1 MMPIRALI
9 LVCIFFASA
18 VLCFATGIID
28 ENIIREFTYYGDT
41 YSFGASAQSGW
52 EILSASANG
61 GGSGNWVASPPAT
74 NADGSKNYPRGSVS
88 AYGMRIPGASSANMF
103 SAILSGSIRPTG
115 PGEGSQTYTY
125 SVRAQFK
132 GELSLDPTTQTAPL
146 WGSAPQSYRL
156 LSTYDGD
163 AHLIGGYWR
172 TTPNR
177 AGENSTTDYTRSW
190 ASYYGGETRWPG
202 ILTVEGSAHSDGGD
216 GKSAA
221 LRVVG
226 VSSITA
232 TTTDNRTQTSSTDGI
247 QRNSYQEAVKDSNNN
262 NIPEEIP
269 TLFAKQAEAVT
280 LSASPTPGTPW
291 PVYSSENN
299 QNYPVWSISGISNQ
313 SDYLTLLYGASSTT
327 KPAKGFGN
335 IRANASCGNQKSIF
349 LKFIRVKFAKKNIYA
364 GWNIHNEH
372 NVSQY
377 LAGKTPLMGCTNP
390 SACTDLQCNHR
401 GVYDESLFSWNV
413 TGDAELVLT
422 QNNQTVYATSF
433 SPTAEKDKPAETKKI
448 FTGRIRF
455 TKPSITTENNIT
467 VTATSEELTS
477 ETDSLTIIPQYI
489 NLSVAGVAEE
499 EYTIDANGTAKLSNP
514 CNAESTAGAFVPI
527 NDNDNNQDRNS
538 DRNKTTEIAGTDP
551 DLLEI
556 TINKKIDGTIDEDH
570 PVVLSLSHVNGGSSG
585 IKVWKDAN
593 RSELFINGTGNRNFT
608 TAGSV
613 PTSVFVEAIGSTSAN
628 LAISHSF
635 DVNTDPTTTSWY
647 APSVSDLI
655 CLEGFGIDIAV
666 SGLQNESTV
675 NDTNGDVIRTLVYED
690 FPGGE
695 IDIAPAS
702 GWTTVKIDA
711 EEQPRSIYLV
721 PVTLTGNNLMRNTTN
736 MQLEQGETHPDFGR
750 EITFTCASDK
760 VEFYERVKN
769 ADGSDKVDSYNN
781 PVYQKLTT
789 ITQTVE
795 NFPRTVYLRP
805 LKDSDSKRDVELK
818 LSYTSPQNGATHEDI
833 VKLTLLHLDVDVDS
847 NNDGTV
853 AVDDET
859 EDETELYAP
868 IVINSG
874 DKDNDGIAD
883 NIDFEIAGVDNVFK
897 EMKIRLPQSIDLNNC
912 KIKINYGA
920 ATLPDASGN
929 FTSGGSQSLRVWK
942 KQSNQLRTAADY
954 VAPTLEDDPSTPDLD
969 EETFYTPTDL
979 MGEGN
984 REVSLWVESVCE
996 ASNYNAQIT
1005 VTIVPVTP
1013 KVISASTAIPAD
1025 ESTIPETYN
1034 LSDTVGFSTLGIN
1047 LTFPNPIPATPVE
1060 GTTPASR
1067 GYDTIL
1073 VSNIANESNDAK
1085 RPDYAN
1091 FEARNDTSLLQL
1103 NMTVSTANLG
1113 KENFKIKFEYDGVTQ
1128 LDNLDRTEITGTAL
1142 KDIFM
1147 RGSKQYYDYTPF
1159 KKGVMRVWASS
1170 KQVENVGA
1178 WGSTKV
1184 ITATS
1189 ARDKGKYGIGTG
1201 NYFAP
1206 ANSPENAYLLSDLF
1220 PGSTSSDFTMTFWVE
1235 GINPN
1240 DKAPIKATLLYNDGN
1255 SWQEVAASFVNVKV
1269 LEARMI
1275 LNTNNDK
1282 DYTLDDDDHKIK
1294 DQHDGFQGWF
1304 ATQFASNARGGGSAN
1319 NDATSTYGLEN
1330 LFSAKVELP
1339 KLPNENMVYSVF
1351 SDADVLIEKPNG
1363 AEGLKYLTEDHKNA
1377 ILSKISSAQESPYF
1391 NAVNHPELL
1400 TQKLDKELL
1409 FGMYG
1414 SSSNVTEKAY
1424 LLLSEETGNPYS
1436 KTIVLDSALVTF
1448 RPIDKYFWM
1457 GTCRTLENNAT
1468 AYKNDPGKDDSTV
1481 IQYGNVMPCS
1491 GWNAFS
1497 ESPMLDSNKPFFVYL
1512 HGFIA
1517 NENDAIN
1524 ANRIIF
1530 RRLYWTG
1537 YRGNHTSLTWN
1548 GNSLGVDVYNF
1559 YDDNME
1565 NALLSGKAIKN
1576 FLSSLG
1582 SDPSKRHIAAHSLGN
1597 LAMWEALRQHSLTNQ
1612 NSKLVNNAISIQ
1624 AAVWE
1629 EVFWTQAPLTY
1640 QKQEYTLGIPH
1651 SETVTDLYNVDRL
1664 INNSWTFWFNQGAN
1678 GIYAAKNA
1686 AMRTV
1691 NSYTD
1696 RDDYLNGSSIF
1707 SMKRNDFYSTK
1718 DYYNRDST
1726 AHRTHSSLPNKAAM
1740 FKSGEIV
1747 RSGLFSLAIPL
1758 NAFTDPFGVVDSEYF
1773 SIKIKANSEK
1783 NGSLEYG
1790 WENDGHFQHT
1800 NAALYDIYKW
1810 YNAVFQN
1817 LN

>member
-1 MMPIRALI
+1 MESSKILFTIIIFLI
-9 LVCIFFASA
+9 GTIL
-18 VLCFATGIID
+18 LATGIVD
-28 ENIIREFTYYGDT
+28 EDTVREFDYYSDT
-41 YSFGASAQSGW
+41 YSFGASAKGGW

-61 GGSGNWVASPPAT
+61 GGSGHWIAAPPAT
-74 NADGSKNYPRGSVS
+74 NDDGSKNYPRGSVS
-88 AYGMRIPGASSANMF
+88 AYGTRVAGANSSNMF
-103 SAILSGSIRPTG
+103 SATLSGSIRPI
-115 PGEGSQTYTY
+115 GSDGSPRTY
-125 SVRAQFK
+125 SYRVRAAFK
-132 GELSLDPTTQTAPL
+132 GELSIKPTSQTAPL
-146 WGSAPQSYRL
+146 GGGAPESYRL
-156 LSTYDGD
+156 FSTYDGV
-163 AHLIGGYWR
+163 AHHISGYWR

-177 AGENSTTDYTRSW
+177 AGENGVVDYMRHW

-202 ILTVEGSAHSDGGD
+202 ELTVEGSAHADGGD
-216 GKSAA
+216 LKSAV

-232 TTTDNRTQTSSTDGI
+232 TTAENASKTSSTDGI
-247 QRNSYQEAVKDSNNN
+247 KRNAYQEAEKDSSGNH
-262 NIPEEIP
+262 IPEEIP
-269 TLFAKQAEAVT
+269 TLFTKQAETVT
-280 LSASPTPGTPW
+280 LSAAPTPGTPW

-299 QNYPVWSISGISNQ
+299 QNYPVWSISGTSSQ
-313 SDYLTLLYGASSTT
+313 SDYLTLIYGASSAT
-327 KPAKGFGN
+327 KPAKGFGT

-364 GWNIHNEH
+364 SWDIHNEH

-377 LAGKTPLMGCTNP
+377 LAGKSSLMGCTNP

-401 GVYDESLFSWNV
+401 GVYDEAHFSWSV
-413 TGDAELVLT
+413 SGDAELVLT

-433 SPTAEKDKPAETKKI
+433 SPAAEKDKPAETKKY
-448 FTGRIRF
+448 FTGKIRF
-455 TKPSITTENNIT
+455 TKPGITTESNIT
-467 VTATSEELTS
+467 VTAASEELTS
-477 ETDSLTIIPQYI
+477 EADSLTIIPQYI
-489 NLSVAGVAEE
+489 NLSVAGVPEE
-499 EYTIDANGTAKLSNP
+499 EYAIDTDGTVKLSNP
-514 CNAESTAGAFVPI
+514 RNAESTAGAFIPI

-538 DRNKTTEIAGTDP
+538 DRNKTTETTGTDP
-551 DLLEI
+551 DLIEVA
-556 TINKKIDGTIDEDH
+556 INKKIDGTIDGNH
-570 PVVLSLSHVNGGSSG
+570 PVVLSLSHANGGRSG
-585 IKVWKDAN
+585 IKVWKDIT
-593 RSELFINGTGNRNFT
+593 RSELLIDGAGSWNFT

-628 LAISHSF
+628 LTMSHSF
-635 DVNTDPTTTSWY
+635 TVNTDPAATNWYTSN
-647 APSVSDLI
+647 VSDLI
-655 CLEGFGIDIAV
+655 RLEGFGVDIAV

-675 NDTNGDVIRTLVYED
+675 NDANDNAIRTLVHEE

-695 IDIAPAS
+695 ICISPAS
-702 GWTTVKIDA
+702 GWTTVKIDT
-711 EEQPRSIYLV
+711 EEQPRSIYLI
-721 PVTLTGNNLMRNTTN
+721 PVTLTGNNLIRNAAN
-736 MQLEQGETHPDFGR
+736 MQLEQDETHPDLDR
-750 EITFTCASDK
+750 EITLTYTSDK

-769 ADGSDKVDSYNN
+769 ADGSDKVDSDNN
-781 PVYQKLTT
+781 PVYKKLSE
-789 ITQTVE
+789 ITRTVADL
-795 NFPRTVYLRP
+795 PQTVYLRP
-805 LKDSDSKRDVELK
+805 LKDSGSKRDVGLK
-818 LSYTSPQNGATHEDI
+818 LSYTSPQNGATHEDS

-859 EDETELYAP
+859 EDETELYAS
-868 IVINSG
+868 IMINSG

-883 NIDFEIAGVDNVFK
+883 NIDFEIAGADNVFK
-897 EMKIRLPQSIDLNNC
+897 EMKIRLPKSVDLDNC
-912 KIKINYGA
+912 KIKISYGA
-920 ATLPDASGN
+920 AALPDANGN
-929 FTSGGSQSLRVWK
+929 FTSGGSQSLRIWR
-942 KQSNQLRTAADY
+942 KQSNQLRTEEDY
-954 VAPTLEDDPSTPDLD
+954 IAPTIEDDPSTPDVN

-1013 KVISASTAIPAD
+1013 KEISASTAIPAD
-1025 ESTIPETYN
+1025 EATIPETYN

-1047 LTFPNPIPATPVE
+1047 LTFPNPIPATPVV

-1073 VSNIANESNDAK
+1073 VSNIADESSDAK

-1113 KENFKIKFEYDGVTQ
+1113 KENFKIKFEYDGVAQ
-1128 LDNLDRTEITGTAL
+1128 LDDLARTEITGTAL

-1170 KQVENVGA
+1170 KQVENAGA

-1220 PGSTSSDFTMTFWVE
+1220 PSSTSSDFTMTFWVE

-1240 DKAPIKATLLYNDGN
+1240 DKTLIKATLLYNDDN

-1304 ATQFASNARGGGSAN
+1304 AKEFASRTRGGSSAN
-1319 NDATSTYGLEN
+1319 DDVTSTHGLEN

-1339 KLPNENMVYSVF
+1339 KLPDANMVYSVF

-1363 AEGLKYLTEDHKNA
+1363 AEGLKYLTENHKDA

-1696 RDDYLNGSSIF
+1696 NDDYLNGSSIF

-1783 NGSLEYG
+1783 NGRPEYG

>member
-1 MMPIRALI
+1 MELSKKLSTTIIFLI
-9 LVCIFFASA
+9 GSFA
-18 VLCFATGIID
+18 FATGIVD
-28 ENIIREFTYYGDT
+28 EDTVREFDYYSDT
-41 YSFGASAQSGW
+41 YSFGASAKGGW

-61 GGSGNWVASPPAT
+61 GGSGHWIASPPAT
-74 NADGSKNYPRGSVS
+74 NADGGKNYPRGSVS
-88 AYGMRIPGASSANMF
+88 AYGTRVAGANSSNMF
-103 SAILSGSIRPTG
+103 SATLSGSIRPTG
-115 PGEGSQTYTY
+115 SGGTPRTY
-125 SVRAQFK
+125 SYSVSAAFK
-132 GELSLDPTTQTAPL
+132 GDLSIDPTSQTAPL
-146 WGSAPQSYRL
+146 GGGVPEPYRL
-156 LSTYDGD
+156 LSTYDGL
-163 AHLIGGYWR
+163 AHHISGYWR

-177 AGENSTTDYTRSW
+177 AGENSTTDYTRRW
-190 ASYYGGETRWPG
+190 GSYYGGETRWPG
-202 ILTVEGSAHSDGGD
+202 VLTVEGSAHSDGGD
-216 GKSAA
+216 SKSAV

-232 TTTDNRTQTSSTDGI
+232 TAAENASKTSSTDGTK
-247 QRNSYQEAVKDSNNN
+247 RNTYQEAEKDSNGN

-269 TLFAKQAEAVT
+269 TLFTKQAEAVT
-280 LSASPTPGTPW
+280 LSAMPTPGTPW
-291 PVYSSENN
+291 PVYSAENN

-313 SDYLTLLYGASSTT
+313 SDYLTLIYGASSTT

-364 GWNIHNEH
+364 GWNIHDEH

-377 LAGKTPLMGCTNP
+377 LAGKSSLMGCTNP
-390 SACTDLQCNHR
+390 STCTDLQCNHR
-401 GVYDESLFSWNV
+401 GVYDESHFSWSV

-433 SPTAEKDKPAETKKI
+433 SPAAEKDKSAETRKY

-489 NLSVAGVAEE
+489 NLSVTGVAEE
-499 EYTIDANGTAKLSNP
+499 EYTIDENGTAKLNNP
-514 CNAESTAGAFVPI
+514 RNAESTAGAFVPI
-527 NDNDNNQDRNS
+527 NDNDGNQDRNC
-538 DRNKTTEIAGTDP
+538 DRNKDTETAGTDP
-551 DLLEI
+551 DLVEI
-556 TINKKIDGTIDEDH
+556 VINKKIDGTIDEEH

-593 RSELFINGTGNRNFT
+593 RSELFINGTGNKNFT

-613 PTSVFVEAIGSTSAN
+613 PASVFVEAIGSTSAN
-628 LAISHSF
+628 LTISHSF

-655 CLEGFGIDIAV
+655 RLEGFAIDIAV
-666 SGLQNESTV
+666 SGLQNETTV
-675 NDTNGDVIRTLVYED
+675 NDTNGDAIRTLVYEE

-702 GWTTVKIDA
+702 GWMTVKIDT

-721 PVTLTGNNLMRNTTN
+721 PVTLTGNNLIRNVAN
-736 MQLEQGETHPDFGR
+736 MQLAENEKHEDLTKAV
-750 EITFTCASDK
+750 TFTCSSDK
-760 VEFYERVKN
+760 VEFYEKVKN
-769 ADGSDKVDSYNN
+769 ADGSDKVDSDNN
-781 PVYQKLTT
+781 PVYKKLTT

-795 NFPRTVYLRP
+795 NLPRTVYLRP

-920 ATLPDASGN
+920 ATLPDVSGN

-969 EETFYTPTDL
+969 EETFYTPADL

-984 REVSLWVESVCE
+984 REVSLWVEAVCD
-996 ASNYNAQIT
+996 ATGYNAQIT
-1005 VTIVPVTP
+1005 VSIVPITP
-1013 KVISASTAIPAD
+1013 KVVSSTTAIPAD

-1073 VSNIANESNDAK
+1073 VSNIADESNDAK

-1103 NMTVSTANLG
+1103 NMTVAIANLA
-1113 KENFKIKFEYDGVTQ
+1113 KENFKIKFEYEGVTQ
-1128 LDNLDRTEITGTAL
+1128 LENLDRTEIKDIEML
-1142 KDIFM
+1142 KNIFM
-1147 RGSKQYYDYTPF
+1147 RGNKQYYDYTPL
-1159 KKGVMRVWASS
+1159 KKGLVRVWASS
-1170 KQVENVGA
+1170 KPVENAGTWSSA
-1178 WGSTKV
+1178 KV
-1184 ITATS
+1184 ITASS
-1189 ARDKGKYGIGTG
+1189 ARDKGKYGISTG

-1206 ANSPENAYLLSDLF
+1206 ANSSENAYLLSDLF
-1220 PGSTSSDFTMTFWVE
+1220 PDSNGASFAMNFWVE

-1240 DKAPIKATLLYNDGN
+1240 DKTPIKATLLYNNGN
-1255 SWQEVAASFVNVKV
+1255 SWQEVAASFVNIRV
-1269 LEARMI
+1269 LEAKVI
-1275 LNTNNDK
+1275 LNTDNDPQSKFDK
-1282 DYTLDDDDHKIK
+1282 DKDHKIK

-1339 KLPNENMVYSVF
+1339 KLPDANMGYFIS
-1351 SDADVLIEKPNG
+1351 SDADVFIEKPSG

-1377 ILSKISSAQESPYF
+1377 ILSKISSSQEPPYF
-1391 NAVNHPELL
+1391 NAISHQTLL
-1400 TQKLDKELL
+1400 SQNLSKELL

-1414 SSSNVTEKAY
+1414 SSSDVTVKVKLY
-1424 LLLSEETGNPYS
+1424 LSEETGNPYS
-1436 KTIVLDSALVTF
+1436 NMIVMDSALVTF
-1448 RPIDKYFWM
+1448 RPIDKYFM
-1457 GTCRTLENNAT
+1457 FGSCRTRASSTWTYPLDGTAT
-1468 AYKNDPGKDDSTV
+1468 ETITPYADVVFDAGFADRDTNYEK
-1481 IQYGNVMPCS
+1481 C
-1491 GWNAFS
+1491 
-1497 ESPMLDSNKPFFVYL
+1497 FVFL
-1512 HGFIA
+1512 HGYNVNLSA
-1517 NENDAIN
+1517 AQEW
-1524 ANRIIF
+1524 NRVVF
-1530 RRLYWTG
+1530 RRMYWSK
-1537 YRGNHTSLTWN
+1537 YRGNYIGITWN
-1548 GNSLGVDVYNF
+1548 GDQGQILGFDSPLFWTNTH
-1559 YDDNME
+1559 
-1565 NALLSGKAIKN
+1565 NALHSARAISN
-1576 FLSSLG
+1576 LLHTIRSTWGVSSNDV
-1582 SDPSKRHIAAHSLGN
+1582 SIMAHSLGN
-1597 LAMWEALRQHSLTNQ
+1597 AVMWDALRVYSATRSGQAA
-1612 NSKLVNNAISIQ
+1612 KAAISVQ
-1624 AAVWE
+1624 GAVWE
-1629 EVFWTQAPLTY
+1629 EAFYPESGITY
-1640 QKQEYTLGIPH
+1640 GSPGDANYINYSIANLITH
-1651 SETVTDLYNVDRL
+1651 S
-1664 INNSWTFWFNQGAN
+1664 WAFWFRQSGKSASSAV
-1678 GIYAAKNA
+1678 GVAY
-1686 AMRTV
+1686 
-1691 NSYTD
+1691 NSYNSAD
-1696 RDDYLNGSSIF
+1696 EALDMMIMSDWRLKDSSIDIPTALGD
-1707 SMKRNDFYSTK
+1707 NH
-1718 DYYNRDST
+1718 YNRADVTAISPTNRTSDKLANTIPALLRNRVSNYGENDLKRPIGLSNSSSMTGFTMINASWPADSEGGY
-1726 AHRTHSSLPNKAAM
+1726 HSSLKNVPYY
-1740 FKSGEIV
+1740 I
-1747 RSGLFSLAIPL
+1747 
-1758 NAFTDPFGVVDSEYF
+1758 
-1773 SIKIKANSEK
+1773 IKN
-1783 NGSLEYG
+1783 
-1790 WENDGHFQHT
+1790 
-1800 NAALYDIYKW
+1800 W
-1810 YNAVFQN
+1810 YNNIYNKVK
-1817 LN
+1817 